1 MKKHYYDEP
10 TQDEDLSWEDDFADS
25 AAVDLDKV
33 DEDAFSYADEDHTDE
48 DDVPEEPVE
57 KGKGKRKKSP
67 ERLSRE
73 AEFLALYEEYMHPTK
88 QYSAY
93 RIQCQLDDL
102 YLLLYKLN
110 KGWAYSKAKSYKLAG
125 FGDADG
131 DDALST
137 GCAPVYDMLKEDRA
151 TGNYCPYPIGHY
163 LRIAQNKAIDDY
175 FRKQFGRLPSK
186 KKPVDAA
193 PGEDLPII
201 DETPRRRKVP
211 IIVGIDDPI
220 SDDNSRTRGEGT
232 VEISVDPFANPQRP
246 RWERDEK
253 ATRLKLMFLRELMDY
268 PNDPPKPLALMYG
281 NILFQLYKDY
291 GGNDDLSRM
300 AKNSTKVSSPEWA
313 HQRMGRATLLQ
324 LGVYAERIVQR
335 CFSKS
340 LTWGT
345 AFNQHMLERT
355 ADGTRRV
362 WADIVYTKNY
372 TEDNTSNWIESIM
385 KSTQKKCSRK
395 MKDSPDLR
403 EYAIETLGAKNK
415 FRKALEKMEKEDC
428 R

>member
-57 KGKGKRKKSP
+57 KGKGKQKKSP

-110 KGWAYSKAKSYKLAG
+110 KGWAYSKAKSYKMAG

-186 KKPVDAA
+186 KKPIDAV

-232 VEISVDPFANPQRP
+232 VGISVDPFANPQRP

-324 LGVYAERIVQR
+324 LGVYAERIIQR

-362 WADIVYTKNY
+362 WADIIYTKNY